1 MNQPEENPYASPQK
15 DVSKEASSAKQ
26 TRVNTQFSI
35 QGKKVVG
42 ESPLSLPEVCFYC
55 ADDVVGKNGKRDCAE
70 FVRPHASVPGKSV
83 FYQVYFSTC
92 SACRANADALRW
104 FRRVPLFSLLG
115 IIPVGMFVFVVM
127 LLAMT
132 LRPDDPET
140 KAICAFELFLVM
152 IGIGCLAAI
161 FFCEWKLPKRPSLSR
176 NSGATIELKNAGV
189 KFLER
194 FRERV

>member
-26 TRVNTQFSI
+26 TRINTQFSI

-70 FVRPHASVPGKSV
+70 FVRANSAEPGKSIL
-83 FYQVYFSTC
+83 YQVYYSTC
-92 SACRANADALRW
+92 SACLANADDLRG
-104 FRRVPLFSLLG
+104 FRKIPLVSLLG
-115 IIPVGMFVFVVM
+115 LIPLGAFVGILTLLISTLHPDTPEANAII
-127 LLAMT
+127 
-132 LRPDDPET
+132 
-140 KAICAFELFLVM
+140 CFELSLIM